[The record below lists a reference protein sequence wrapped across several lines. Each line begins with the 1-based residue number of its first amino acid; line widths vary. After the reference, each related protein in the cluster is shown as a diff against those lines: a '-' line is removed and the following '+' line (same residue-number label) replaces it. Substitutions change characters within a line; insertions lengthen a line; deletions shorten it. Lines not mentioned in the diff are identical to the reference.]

1 MDDANVYIYIEV
13 LYIYLCWIYI
23 YIYIEFFKKQLSGI
37 LGGTIAGHCG
47 EISNDYMQIQKGV
60 IYLTLRREWK
70 LHALENLQMT
80 WNHEDIEIK
89 LYRYNYSLNW
99 EKGDF

>member
-1 MDDANVYIYIEV
+1 MINVKTLQEVFKLWMMQMYIYI
-13 LYIYLCWIYI
+13 LKFCTYIYVVYI

-60 IYLTLRREWK
+60 IYLTLRRE
-70 LHALENLQMT
+70 
-80 WNHEDIEIK
+80 
-89 LYRYNYSLNW
+89 
-99 EKGDF
+99 